1 MNSNEETI
9 LRESIRSIIRH
20 VKSKRLDEEK
30 ELRQIIQKMMDL
42 QDIKIYSLNG
52 FSLTMSFTEIE
63 TALKIILLLVTIG
76 YTVTKWYGLK
86 NKDN

>member
-1 MNSNEETI
+1 
-9 LRESIRSIIRH
+9 
-20 VKSKRLDEEK
+20 
-30 ELRQIIQKMMDL
+30 
-42 QDIKIYSLNG
+42 
-52 FSLTMSFTEIE
+52 MSFTELE